1 MKGSAHAGG
10 RRAFLPQGSD
20 PLNQS
25 RTYAT
30 LHAAIHDALNAVHQ
44 RYEFYTPGTTHP
56 LYHMMFDLQGVRQIP
71 AVGEL
76 TAAGFLLY

>member
-1 MKGSAHAGG
+1 VKGSAHAGG

-25 RTYAT
+25 RTYAM

-44 RYEFYTPGTTHP
+44 TTHP
-56 LYHMMFDLQGVRQIP
+56 LYHMMFDLQGCDRFP
-71 AVGEL
+71 LSAN
-76 TAAGFLLY
+76 